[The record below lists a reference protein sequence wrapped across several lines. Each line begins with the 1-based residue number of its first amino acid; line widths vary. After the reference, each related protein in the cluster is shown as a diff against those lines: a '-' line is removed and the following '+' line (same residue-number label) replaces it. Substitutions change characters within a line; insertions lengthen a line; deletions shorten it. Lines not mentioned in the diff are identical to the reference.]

1 MFIKS
6 LSAALCAVAFVVACV
21 PSTFA
26 SNPIPGIDVVVKKQ
40 PAGSAIAKAT
50 TDAKGEIT
58 IKELPA
64 GRYTIELS
72 GKGTGKGTG
81 KDTEPAKMHGST
93 AIVAI
98 LALSTGKE
106 PTSRPM
112 TYPVKEGAGGVQ
124 QVDIVIPEGPAKS
137 CKLSLTQ

>member
-6 LSAALCAVAFVVACV
+6 FCATLCAVAFVVACG
-21 PSTFA
+21 SSAFA
-26 SNPIPGIDVVVKKQ
+26 SNTPIPGIDVVVKKK
-40 PAGSAIAKAT
+40 PSGTAVTRAT

-64 GRYTIELS
+64 GQYTVVLS
-72 GKGTGKGTG
+72 GKPGGKGT
-81 KDTEPAKMHGST
+81 ESAKIKGTT
-93 AIVAI
+93 AVVGL

-106 PTSRPM
+106 TVRPT
-112 TYPVKEGAGGVQ
+112 TYTAKEGAGGVL

-137 CKLSLTQ
+137 YKLTLTQ

>member
-6 LSAALCAVAFVVACV
+6 LGAALCALAFVVACV
-21 PSTFA
+21 PSAFA
-26 SNPIPGIDVVVKKQ
+26 SNQPIPGIDVVVKKQ
-40 PAGSAIAKAT
+40 PAGGITLKAT

-64 GRYTIELS
+64 GRYTIELG
-72 GKGTGKGTG
+72 GKGTGKGP
-81 KDTEPAKMHGST
+81 EPAMIKGST
-93 AIVAI
+93 AIVAL

-106 PTSRPM
+106 PVRPT
-112 TYPVKEGAGGVQ
+112 TYPVKEGAGGVL

-137 CKLSLTQ
+137 YKLSLTQ